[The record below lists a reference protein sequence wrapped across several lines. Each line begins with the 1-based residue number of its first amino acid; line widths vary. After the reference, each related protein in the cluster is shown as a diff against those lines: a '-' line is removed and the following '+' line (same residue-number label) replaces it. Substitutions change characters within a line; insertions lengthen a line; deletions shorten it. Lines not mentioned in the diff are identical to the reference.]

1 MTVLPPLAMT
11 GVTVAV
17 GLLIGRGI
25 YMLMSVSATGMAVVF
40 SIVKYFNDR
49 QERKEKM
56 KPVFNA
62 TQNIYGKNS
71 RN

>member
-40 SIVKYFNDR
+40 FY
-49 QERKEKM
+49 
-56 KPVFNA
+56 
-62 TQNIYGKNS
+62 
-71 RN
+71 